1 MLQLTL
7 PLPPSVNTYYKKY
20 RNKLII
26 SPAGQEFRKNVIN
39 LVDSIAGLERF
50 NKNDR
55 LLLEVRFYPP
65 DNRRRDLDNFCGKAL
80 QDALQHAGV
89 YPDDSQLDVVSY
101 CRMQTDKKWPRV
113 EVTLD
118 KIDPDQDLPEENEY
132 SLYEFNP
139 ELVFLLM
146 EKLAEFLDGHIA
158 DDPEAVMIAV
168 EEDPE
173 FPRYEFQVFLDLI
186 EHFHVPLMNEDVN
199 PDQIGVE
206 SVSKLL
212 EKLQITENIN
222 WWVTL
227 TWVNDSR

>member
-50 NKNDR
+50 NKDDR

-80 QDALQHAGV
+80 QDALQFAGV

-206 SVSKLL
+206 SVAKLL

-222 WWVTL
+222 
-227 TWVNDSR
+227 